1 MDVMRVDTEDGQR
14 RFCCCVA
21 AYGYM
26 GDLMCESE
34 RLRWLGPGR
43 YNLAGA
49 MSLFKNKVCLS
60 GNLCCTTTNLWSARI
75 CVLTNRQDALVTAS
89 CTSEMLWYLLVR
101 CHNSL
106 CLVHSVHFSRH

>member
-34 RLRWLGPGR
+34 RLRWVGPGR

-49 MSLFKNKVCLS
+49 LSLFKNKVRPLWQDLS
-60 GNLCCTTTNLWSARI
+60 K
-75 CVLTNRQDALVTAS
+75 
-89 CTSEMLWYLLVR
+89 
-101 CHNSL
+101 
-106 CLVHSVHFSRH
+106 VHLHAC

>member
-34 RLRWLGPGR
+34 RLRWMGPGR
-43 YNLAGA
+43 YNIAGA
-49 MSLFKNKVCLS
+49 LSLLKNKVIITSDDAGLRTTLS
-60 GNLCCTTTNLWSARI
+60 LMGQRCSLTAECHFCSSTLC
-75 CVLTNRQDALVTAS
+75 VVPVP
-89 CTSEMLWYLLVR
+89 LL
-101 CHNSL
+101 CD
-106 CLVHSVHFSRH
+106 